1 MEGILENEDLLKQ
14 FAPTIVLGIK
24 HEQQHQELM
33 LTDTKHVFSENPLRP
48 IFMIELESVSK
59 KFGATIALHETDLC
73 IDAGRTTVLIG
84 PSGCG
89 KSTILR
95 LIIGLLEPTTG
106 TIRIEGQRVSASSVL
121 ALRRRIGY
129 VIQEGGLFAH
139 LTAAQNVFL
148 MAKHLNQPARQMRTR
163 LRELCELTHF
173 PENALTRYPVE
184 HSGGLRQRVSLMR
197 TLMLQ
202 PNVLLLDEPL
212 GALDPMVRAR
222 LQDELKEIFQ
232 RLQQT
237 IVLVTHDMAEA
248 GFFANLIVLL
258 NEGRVV
264 QSGTLDDLRSRP
276 ASTFVRDFLHAQRG
290 LAAI

>member
-1 MEGILENEDLLKQ
+1 
-14 FAPTIVLGIK
+14 
-24 HEQQHQELM
+24 
-33 LTDTKHVFSENPLRP
+33 
-48 IFMIELESVSK
+48 
-59 KFGATIALHETDLC
+59 
-73 IDAGRTTVLIG
+73 
-84 PSGCG
+84 
-89 KSTILR
+89 
-95 LIIGLLEPTTG
+95 
-106 TIRIEGQRVSASSVL
+106 
-121 ALRRRIGY
+121 
-129 VIQEGGLFAH
+129 
-139 LTAAQNVFL
+139 
-148 MAKHLNQPARQMRTR
+148 MR
-163 LRELCELTHF
+163 
-173 PENALTRYPVE
+173 A
-184 HSGGLRQRVSLMR
+184 
-197 TLMLQ
+197 LMLQ

-212 GALDPMVRAR
+212 GALDPMVRVR

>member
-1 MEGILENEDLLKQ
+1 
-14 FAPTIVLGIK
+14 
-24 HEQQHQELM
+24 
-33 LTDTKHVFSENPLRP
+33 
-48 IFMIELESVSK
+48 MIELKSVSK
-59 KFGATIALHETDLC
+59 NFGTFIALHETDLC
-73 IDAGRTTVLIG
+73 LDAGETTALIG

-106 TIRIEGQRVSASSVL
+106 TIKIEGQRVSASKVL

-139 LTAAQNVFL
+139 LTAAENVLL
-148 MAKHLNQPARQMRTR
+148 MAKHLKRPLGEMHTR
-163 LRELCELTHF
+163 LSELCELTHF

-184 HSGGLRQRVSLMR
+184 LSGGQRQRVSLMR
-197 TLMLQ
+197 ALMLQ
-202 PNVLLLDEPL
+202 PSVLLLDEPL

-222 LQDELKEIFQ
+222 LQEELKEIFQ

-237 IVLVTHDMAEA
+237 TLLVTHDMAEA
-248 GFFANLIVLL
+248 GFLANRIVLL

-264 QSGTLDDLRSRP
+264 QSGTLDDLRTRP
-276 ASTFVRDFLHAQRG
+276 ASEFVSDFLHAQRG
-290 LAAI
+290 LAEI